1 MSSRSAGDL
10 LDRVPIVQSVVA
22 GLAAWVASFVV
33 IVILI
38 AATEDGDDLVGFS
51 GNILYSSHFVD
62 SEVETPTITGGTQT
76 ETQNLLS
83 EGATE
88 LSEFVY
94 YAVPIVVLLLAGIGL
109 ARAVNATDVE
119 VGAIAGAVS
128 AIGYVVLTVA
138 GTFIFEFN
146 QEITI
151 QGQPVGEATATP
163 ELGVITVV
171 VMGLL
176 YPIVFGA
183 IGGAIGS
190 RL

>member
-1 MSSRSAGDL
+1 MSSRSAGNL

-33 IVILI
+33 VVILI

-62 SEVETPTITGGTQT
+62 SEVETPTLAGGTQT
-76 ETQNLLS
+76 QTQNLLS

-88 LSEFVY
+88 LSELVY

-119 VGAIAGAVS
+119 VGAVAGAVS

-138 GTFIFEFN
+138 GTFIFEYNRDVTFA
-146 QEITI
+146 
-151 QGQPVGEATATP
+151 GQPAGEATAMP
-163 ELGVITVV
+163 ELGVVTVV

>member
-1 MSSRSAGDL
+1 MSSRDMNEL
-10 LDRVPIVQSVVA
+10 LDRVPIVQSAIA

-33 IVILI
+33 MAILV
-38 AATEDGDDLVGFS
+38 AGTEDGDDLVGFT
-51 GNILYSSHFVD
+51 GNVLYSSHFVE
-62 SEVETPTITGGTQT
+62 STVESPTITGGTES

-94 YAVPIVVLLLAGIGL
+94 YAVPIVVLLVAGIAL
-109 ARAVNATDVE
+109 VRFVE
-119 VGAIAGAVS
+119 IREPDAAAIAGAAS
-128 AIGYVVLTVA
+128 AIGYVVLTVV
-138 GTFIFEFN
+138 GTFVFEFN
-146 QEITI
+146 EDVTMG
-151 QGQPVGEATATP
+151 GQTVGEVSATP
-163 ELGVITVV
+163 ELGAMTIV

-176 YPIVFGA
+176 YPVVFGA